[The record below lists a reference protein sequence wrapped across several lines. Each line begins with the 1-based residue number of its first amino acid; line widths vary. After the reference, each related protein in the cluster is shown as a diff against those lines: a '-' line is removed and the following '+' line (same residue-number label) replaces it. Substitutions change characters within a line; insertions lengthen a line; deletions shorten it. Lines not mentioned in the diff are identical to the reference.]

1 MSTEKYNKEQIR
13 NRMLKYAAAFWGIKK
28 AENFDPVVKL
38 LLEALSNEI
47 YMLGEDF
54 TAIETRLLEKTAR
67 ILTPDI
73 LTSPFPAHGIVHAYP
88 IEPCYLITRES
99 GMYYESDS
107 LTRKLSTGSVSFYPA
122 CDTLLHKAD
131 VKYMVCDDL
140 LYRIAPTLEKTMIA
154 RAETR
159 MPPRTVWLGMA
170 VDESISDLED
180 FSFYLDFPNLTES
193 YEYLLLLPC
202 TEWSVEGKTVVME
215 GGIHEKTTIQKEP
228 TRAFF
233 QDYDV
238 MSAIDKEVMDIYSKH
253 FLKVSQSFPLN
264 GSCRKNLP
272 DTLRS
277 CFKEA
282 VLEKMQDKLVWVK
295 IQFPAHFTAEVLE
308 ELHAGI
314 NIVPVENKTLHEQ
327 TTTLEETFRV
337 IPLRTGSYESLL
349 SVHSVKDSDGK
360 NYHELLYL
368 AKDSTESY
376 GTYSIR
382 KGGCERFDS
391 RSAKELLGYLSDL
404 LDDET
409 HAFNAV
415 SSIKLQA
422 LTIQMEQLM
431 AQMKQTADNMNEF
444 RETPYYLMIDELSG
458 KGQIT
463 VKYWTTNCEV
473 GNRIQAGVNLSPN
486 ATTYLDPKTLA
497 LVSTTYGGKQA
508 PQNRERIDIYKY
520 AFISHGRVLTQNDIA
535 SFCKKELGELLV
547 RTEIR
552 NGVEISPMPH
562 EGLIRT
568 KEVHLILGTKLDEPS
583 QEKQIKDNLRTKLSA
598 CSPDTFNYRIFIE
611 YNKA

>member
-1 MSTEKYNKEQIR
+1 
-13 NRMLKYAAAFWGIKK
+13 
-28 AENFDPVVKL
+28 
-38 LLEALSNEI
+38 
-47 YMLGEDF
+47 
-54 TAIETRLLEKTAR
+54 
-67 ILTPDI
+67 
-73 LTSPFPAHGIVHAYP
+73 
-88 IEPCYLITRES
+88 
-99 GMYYESDS
+99 
-107 LTRKLSTGSVSFYPA
+107 
-122 CDTLLHKAD
+122 
-131 VKYMVCDDL
+131 
-140 LYRIAPTLEKTMIA
+140 
-154 RAETR
+154 
-159 MPPRTVWLGMA
+159 
-170 VDESISDLED
+170 
-180 FSFYLDFPNLTES
+180 
-193 YEYLLLLPC
+193 
-202 TEWSVEGKTVVME
+202 
-215 GGIHEKTTIQKEP
+215 
-228 TRAFF
+228 
-233 QDYDV
+233 
-238 MSAIDKEVMDIYSKH
+238 
-253 FLKVSQSFPLN
+253 
-264 GSCRKNLP
+264 
-272 DTLRS
+272 
-277 CFKEA
+277 
-282 VLEKMQDKLVWVK
+282 MQDKLVWVK

-360 NYHELLYL
+360 NYHELLYP

-391 RSAKELLGYLSDL
+391 RSARELLGYLSDL

-508 PQNRERIDIYKY
+508 PKTEN
-520 AFISHGRVLTQNDIA
+520 GLTSTNTP
-535 SFCKKELGELLV
+535 SF
-547 RTEIR
+547 RTA
-552 NGVEISPMPH
+552 VS
-562 EGLIRT
+562 
-568 KEVHLILGTKLDEPS
+568 
-583 QEKQIKDNLRTKLSA
+583 
-598 CSPDTFNYRIFIE
+598 
-611 YNKA
+611 

>member
-38 LLEALSNEI
+38 LLEALSNEV

-67 ILTPDI
+67 ILTPGI

-88 IEPCYLITRES
+88 IEPCYQITRES

-154 RAETR
+154 RTETR
-159 MPPRTVWLGMA
+159 MPPRTVWLGVA

-180 FSFYLDFPNLTES
+180 FSFYLDFPNLMES

-202 TEWSVEGKTVVME
+202 TEWSVEGKPVVME
-215 GGIHEKTTIQKEP
+215 RGIHERTTIPEEP
-228 TRAFF
+228 TRTFF
-233 QDYDV
+233 QNYDV
-238 MSAIDKEVMDIYSKH
+238 MSVIDREVMDIYSKH
-253 FLKVSQSFPLN
+253 FLKVSQSFPFD
-264 GSCRKNLP
+264 SSWKKNLP
-272 DTLRS
+272 DILRS

-295 IQFPAHFTAEVLE
+295 IQFPAHFTPEVLE

-327 TTTLEETFRV
+327 TTPLEDTFRV
-337 IPLRTGSYESLL
+337 VPLRTGNHESLL

-360 NYHELLYL
+360 TYHELLYPE
-368 AKDSTESY
+368 KDSTESN

-409 HAFNAV
+409 HAFHAV

-422 LTIQMEQLM
+422 LTTQMEQLM
-431 AQMKQTADNMNEF
+431 AQMKQTADSMNES
-444 RETPYYLMIDELSG
+444 RETPLLSDDRPVVRQGTDYRQILDHQLRGGQPDTGRCEPVTQCHHLSG
-458 KGQIT
+458 LEDTRAGQHHLRWKT
-463 VKYWTTNCEV
+463 
-473 GNRIQAGVNLSPN
+473 SPQKQG
-486 ATTYLDPKTLA
+486 TDRHLQIRFHLA
-497 LVSTTYGGKQA
+497 R
-508 PQNRERIDIYKY
+508 PN
-520 AFISHGRVLTQNDIA
+520 
-535 SFCKKELGELLV
+535 
-547 RTEIR
+547 
-552 NGVEISPMPH
+552 
-562 EGLIRT
+562 
-568 KEVHLILGTKLDEPS
+568 
-583 QEKQIKDNLRTKLSA
+583 
-598 CSPDTFNYRIFIE
+598 PDTKRHSQFLQEGTR
-611 YNKA
+611 

>member
-88 IEPCYLITRES
+88 IEPCYLITRAS

-238 MSAIDKEVMDIYSKH
+238 MSVIDKEVMDIYSKH
-253 FLKVSQSFPLN
+253 FLN
-264 GSCRKNLP
+264 
-272 DTLRS
+272 
-277 CFKEA
+277 
-282 VLEKMQDKLVWVK
+282 
-295 IQFPAHFTAEVLE
+295 
-308 ELHAGI
+308 
-314 NIVPVENKTLHEQ
+314 
-327 TTTLEETFRV
+327 FRV

-360 NYHELLYL
+360 NYHELLYP

-391 RSAKELLGYLSDL
+391 RSARELLGYLSDL

-458 KGQIT
+458 K
-463 VKYWTTNCEV
+463 
-473 GNRIQAGVNLSPN
+473 
-486 ATTYLDPKTLA
+486 
-497 LVSTTYGGKQA
+497 
-508 PQNRERIDIYKY
+508 
-520 AFISHGRVLTQNDIA
+520 
-535 SFCKKELGELLV
+535 
-547 RTEIR
+547 
-552 NGVEISPMPH
+552 
-562 EGLIRT
+562 
-568 KEVHLILGTKLDEPS
+568 ILGTKLDEPS